1 MKNGIKPVAE
11 SVLIPL
17 GLPAAASAANAGIHK
32 KILGSGT
39 AALIISNEE
48 MEEIMKIVKSLED
61 SGLFLKGVSE
71 TIRNEAKEQK
81 EKFLSILLG
90 TLGVRLLGN
99 MLAGRGIYIEGDG
112 MIRAGYG
119 SKNKFNSASSFNYFL
134 KYKKIIKMSLDLME
148 FILEIIYL
156 TE

>member
-1 MKNGIKPVAE
+1 
-11 SVLIPL
+11 
-17 GLPAAASAANAGIHK
+17 
-32 KILGSGT
+32 
-39 AALIISNEE
+39 
-48 MEEIMKIVKSLED
+48 MKIVKSLED
-61 SGLFLKGVSE
+61 SGLLLRGVSE

-99 MLAGRGIYIEGDG
+99 MLAGRGIYIAGDG
-112 MIRAGYG
+112 MIGTGYG

-156 TE
+156 TK